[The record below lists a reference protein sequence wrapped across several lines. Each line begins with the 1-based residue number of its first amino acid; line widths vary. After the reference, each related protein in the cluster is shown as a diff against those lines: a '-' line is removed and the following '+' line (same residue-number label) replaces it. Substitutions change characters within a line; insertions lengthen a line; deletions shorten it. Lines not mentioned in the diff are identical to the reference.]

1 MADADSEF
9 RRVKVN
15 WNLEAV
21 WIRKKAERGI
31 FCPSLKAI
39 HPKE

>member
-21 WIRKKAERGI
+21 WIRKAERGI